1 MHIILYYSYIYIP
14 LIYLIQLPTT
24 WDRRYIAGSSSSS
37 VAFFPCLVLPAWRH
51 GPDGGEME
59 SPRCKQ
65 AQRVVADGLRD
76 QSLLLHQKNEGRQA
90 GMRSAGNIS
99 VARQLAPAGGFRLCI
114 RQPHYKKK
122 PHIPPA
128 RWLWG
133 FGSVGG
139 AWFCHQANPFRRLD
153 RPPPYEDLLVSYGAQ
168 LQQTAVPD
176 GAKSVCGRGA

>member
-1 MHIILYYSYIYIP
+1 MERREHLSRETIGSGWRISLVH
-14 LIYLIQLPTT
+14 PT
-24 WDRRYIAGSSSSS
+24 S
-37 VAFFPCLVLPAWRH
+37 
-51 GPDGGEME
+51 
-59 SPRCKQ
+59 
-65 AQRVVADGLRD
+65 
-76 QSLLLHQKNEGRQA
+76 
-90 GMRSAGNIS
+90 
-99 VARQLAPAGGFRLCI
+99 
-114 RQPHYKKK
+114 HYKKK

-153 RPPPYEDLLVSYGAQ
+153 RPPPYEDLVVSYGAQ